1 VSTVCEDSDLQKWHE
16 VSGHINEVDLKSMI
30 RNEKVIG
37 IKLNLNE
44 NMKSCEICIQGK
56 QSKKPF
62 TKSDSKSSDLLEL
75 VHSDVCGPMRV
86 KSHGSSRYFVTFIDD
101 KTRWC
106 EIYFLKQKS
115 EVIEKF
121 KEYMHL
127 VENQTGRKIKTLR
140 TDNGKE
146 YVKTEFSTFL
156 KEKGIKHELTNDYTP

>member
-1 VSTVCEDSDLQKWHE
+1 L
-16 VSGHINEVDLKSMI
+16 GHINEVDIKSMI

-44 NMKSCEICIQGK
+44 NMKNCEICVQGK
-56 QSKKPF
+56 QLKNPF

-75 VHSDVCGPMRV
+75 VPSDFCGPMRV

-127 VENQTGRKIKTLR
+127 VENQTGRNIKTLR

-146 YVKTEFSTFL
+146 YVNNEFSTFL
-156 KEKGIKHELTNDYTP
+156 KKRALSMNLQTTTRRNKMELPNAKTEL